1 MSSSIVRYVNPWKFR
16 REQEGQRLQTLR
28 QRDGDDCR
36 RCRRPMRFDLP
47 SGHDLGPK
55 IEQVMS
61 GAKEALDNLCLTHR
75 RCIGEGADHTAEV
88 RERIRRKNEADLLS
102 RSRKRRAGSAAAA

>member
-47 SGHDLGPK
+47 AGHDLGPR
-55 IEQVMS
+55 IETIVPAAS
-61 GAKEALDNLCLTHR
+61 GAAPALDNQCLCHG
-75 RCIGEGADHTAEV
+75 RCNGVGADNTVEV
-88 RERIRRKNEADLLS
+88 LERIRRQNEADLFANA
-102 RSRKRRAGSAAAA
+102 RKSANG